1 MTVRNSSYTESY
13 SLHKDRANRN
23 KGTDRYSTDSSR
35 RMGTRKK
42 LRGICLYEEILVGP
56 LQTAE
61 EKKHHAKIRDV
72 LQIQSGQ
79 RHLYLAPRR
88 SMGRKWQSRQAA

>member
-23 KGTDRYSTDSSR
+23 KGTDRCSTDRSR

-42 LRGICLYEEILVGP
+42 LRGIGLYDEILAAPRQMAG
-56 LQTAE
+56 
-61 EKKHHAKIRDV
+61 EKKRRAKIRDV

>member
-1 MTVRNSSYTESY
+1 MTVRNSSYTASY

-23 KGTDRYSTDSSR
+23 KGTDRCSTDRSR
-35 RMGTRKK
+35 RMGRKK

-61 EKKHHAKIRDV
+61 EKKHYAKIRDV

-79 RHLYLAPRR
+79 RYLYLAPRR

>member
-1 MTVRNSSYTESY
+1 
-13 SLHKDRANRN
+13 
-23 KGTDRYSTDSSR
+23 
-35 RMGTRKK
+35 MGTRKK
-42 LRGICLYEEILVGP
+42 LRGICLYAEILVGP

-61 EKKHHAKIRDV
+61 EKKHYAKIRDV

-79 RHLYLAPRR
+79 RHLYLAHRR